1 MIDHPFALNHVTN
14 GRCVCRV
21 KIRTGKDY
29 KTRQSEILKQFFSS
43 YCCLFVPFFLNPKTP
58 AILFFFCRGDTE
70 WYATRFIFQLKEEGK
85 EATWQPCV
93 CVRIGWT
100 RSELTWRKRREDD
113 RSGGRHSLSFAFI
126 PPILSAIHIG
136 RGYARRKEIAS
147 SSSSF
152 SFFMIF
158 VKGEGK
164 WNVSMDQRCLVCER
178 KRAGPI
184 GWHWPAS
191 RNSSRV
197 TSVFFSGFV
206 PVSRSLPRCYRN
218 VHRVVPVTL
227 FSCIV
232 YSAARSPLLPFLF
245 LLFPSHSH
253 STSVLLRSNRQ
264 RLTTT
269 EKKKLFFSFSVFF
282 FLPFLFAYLREVNR
296 AWKLPTYTQHSRV
309 ETHVPVSS
317 LSLSE
322 VLCGRWNFCLF
333 EMCDSPDRR
342 GERRRFLSTF
352 FFFPPVIFDMAKR
365 TTDIPPLGV
374 CVWKHFHDAHTHTQ
388 DFWCAKEYI
397 VVRQL
402 FLSLGYTLVRAQSGP
417 PEIFSCYWTAVAGWC
432 GCVFVANGTRWS
444 MMMVKGDI
452 ALVVTKTR
460 HANIIDGR
468 REGGSRNCCP
478 NISLSG
484 RPSAPA

>member
-1 MIDHPFALNHVTN
+1 MCQWIKDVWSAREKERDQLVGI
-14 GRCVCRV
+14 GRHH
-21 KIRTGKDY
+21 
-29 KTRQSEILKQFFSS
+29 
-43 YCCLFVPFFLNPKTP
+43 
-58 AILFFFCRGDTE
+58 
-70 WYATRFIFQLKEEGK
+70 ATRHESR
-85 EATWQPCV
+85 P
-93 CVRIGWT
+93 
-100 RSELTWRKRREDD
+100 
-113 RSGGRHSLSFAFI
+113 
-126 PPILSAIHIG
+126 
-136 RGYARRKEIAS
+136 S
-147 SSSSF
+147 SS
-152 SFFMIF
+152 
-158 VKGEGK
+158 
-164 WNVSMDQRCLVCER
+164 
-178 KRAGPI
+178 
-184 GWHWPAS
+184 
-191 RNSSRV
+191 
-197 TSVFFSGFV
+197 
-206 PVSRSLPRCYRN
+206 PVSCPSLVPSPDAIATYTGLYQWHSSVVLFIQPR
-218 VHRVVPVTL
+218 V
-227 FSCIV
+227 
-232 YSAARSPLLPFLF
+232 
-245 LLFPSHSH
+245 LLFY
-253 STSVLLRSNRQ
+253 LF
-264 RLTTT
+264 
-269 EKKKLFFSFSVFF
+269 FFSFSPLILILPRCCCDLIASDWQQPKRRNFF
-282 FLPFLFAYLREVNR
+282 FFFLCFLPFLFAYLREVNR